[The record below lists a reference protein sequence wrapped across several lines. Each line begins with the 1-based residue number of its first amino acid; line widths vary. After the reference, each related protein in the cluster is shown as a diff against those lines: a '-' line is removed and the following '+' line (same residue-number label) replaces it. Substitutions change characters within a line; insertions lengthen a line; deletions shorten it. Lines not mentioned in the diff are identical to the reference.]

1 MNIRRIVPLLLFTAL
16 AACSSRDADLE
27 KFLEQTRQEPP
38 GGIEPLPEVKPYDR
52 FVYDAAGRRS
62 PFAPGAAGGAS
73 AGVRPNSNR
82 SREYLESFPL
92 DALKMAGTISVKGR
106 TYGLVKT
113 ADNKVQQVL
122 PGNYLG
128 QSDGRITKIEP
139 SKISVTEIVPDGLG
153 GYIERGTALEL
164 TE

>member
-1 MNIRRIVPLLLFTAL
+1 MNIRQIIPLLLCAAL
-16 AACSSRDADLE
+16 AACSSRDADLN
-27 KFLEQTRQEPP
+27 KFLEQTKAEPP

-62 PFAPGAAGGAS
+62 PFAPGVAGGAS

-82 SREYLESFPL
+82 NREYLEGFPL
-92 DALKMAGTISVKGR
+92 DGLKMAGTMSVKGR

-128 QSDGRITKIEP
+128 LNDGRITKIEP
-139 SKISVTEIVPDGLG
+139 SKITITEIVPDGLG

>member
-1 MNIRRIVPLLLFTAL
+1 MMTRRIIPLVLFTAL
-16 AACSSRDADLE
+16 AACSSRDAELAR
-27 KFLEQTRQEPP
+27 FLEQTKQEPP
-38 GGIEPLPEVKPYDR
+38 GGIEPLPEVKPYDS
-52 FVYDAAGRRS
+52 FFYDAAGMRS
-62 PFAPGAAGGAS
+62 PFAPGASGAS

-82 SREYLESFPL
+82 NREYLEGFPL
-92 DALKMAGTISVKGR
+92 DALKMAGTMSVKGR
-106 TYGLVKT
+106 TYGIVKT

-128 QSDGRITKIEP
+128 QNDGRITKIEP
-139 SKISVTEIVPDGLG
+139 SRISITEIVPDGLG